1 MWQCSAS
8 WDGNGAALACT
19 RSALFTE
26 LLSLRSMQHYLADAC
41 LLGRD
46 GQAQL
51 QLAVCKALASF
62 IEPSVDLVRD
72 T

>member
-1 MWQCSAS
+1 MWQCSGS

-26 LLSLRSMQHYLADAC
+26 LLPLRSMQRKLAQC
-41 LLGRD
+41 LQIRSRRPSPASGR
-46 GQAQL
+46 
-51 QLAVCKALASF
+51 KTLASF
-62 IEPSVDLVRD
+62 IEPSLDLVND